1 MNILDKAIEKISP
14 QKALQRES
22 ARWKLQTMRAFQN
35 SGYDESGAA
44 RNKNSMR
51 GWLASSKTPQEDID
65 KIYRYCGRDP
75 AACLCRRPWQYRP

>member
-1 MNILDKAIEKISP
+1 MMNIFDKIVEAVSP
-14 QKALQRES
+14 QAALKRES

-65 KIYRYCGRDP
+65 KNIVIKNKE
-75 AACLCRRPWQYRP
+75 